1 LRIEFQEKPYDLL
14 AVVVFSLF
22 LVIAVA
28 VSGEGAVRITLG
40 LIFILFLP
48 GYALIA
54 ALFPSGKSIDWIER
68 LALSFGLS
76 IAVTPLIGLMLNYTP
91 WGIRLEPIVASITLF
106 IFAMCGIAY
115 FRRMKLPVDERLSL
129 SVNLGV
135 PEWKE
140 YSWLDK
146 ALTVGLVIAIIASLS
161 VMVYAFTVPKTGE
174 KFTEFYILDVNGTAG
189 DYPTELRIGENG
201 NLIIGVVNHEQTT
214 VSYMMVVELAKV
226 NYVLN
231 NTTGQ
236 EEPVELSRI
245 RIESDNTTL
254 DHDETWEN
262 PFSFSIDEAGDFKVE
277 FLLYEDGDQSEQ
289 YRSLHLW
296 VKVTP

>member
-1 LRIEFQEKPYDLL
+1 MRIEFQEKPYDLL
-14 AVVVFSLF
+14 AVVVFSL
-22 LVIAVA
+22 LLIIAVA
-28 VSGEGAVRITLG
+28 ISGEGPVRITLG

-54 ALFPSGKSIDWIER
+54 ALFPSGESIDWIER

-76 IAVTPLIGLMLNYTP
+76 IAVTPLIGLVLNYTP

-106 IFAMCGIAY
+106 IFAMCGVAY
-115 FRRMKLPVDERLSL
+115 LRRMKLSVDERLSL

-201 NLIIGVVNHEQTT
+201 NLIIGIVNHEHTT
-214 VSYMMVVELAKV
+214 VSYMMVVELVKV
-226 NYVLN
+226 NFVMN
-231 NTTGQ
+231 NTTGM
-236 EEPVELSRI
+236 EEPVELSRTPI
-245 RIESDNTTL
+245 GYDNMTL
-254 DHDETWEN
+254 NHDETWEN
-262 PFSFSIDEAGDFKVE
+262 PFVFSIGEAGDFKVE
-277 FLLYEDGDQSEQ
+277 FLLYKDGDQSEK

-296 VKVTP
+296 VEVTS

>member
-1 LRIEFQEKPYDLL
+1 MRIEFQEKPYDLL
-14 AVVVFSLF
+14 AVVVFSLL

-28 VSGEGAVRITLG
+28 LSGEGAVRIVLG

-76 IAVTPLIGLMLNYTP
+76 IAVTPLIGLVLNYTP
-91 WGIRLEPIVASITLF
+91 WGIRLEPIVASLTLF
-106 IFAMCGIAY
+106 IFAMCGVAY
-115 FRRMKLPVDERLSL
+115 FRRMKLPIEERLSL
-129 SVNLGV
+129 SMELGV
-135 PEWKE
+135 PGWKR

-146 ALTVGLVIAIIASLS
+146 ALTVGLVIAIVASLA

-174 KFTEFYILDVNGTAG
+174 RFTEFYILDANGTAG
-189 DYPTELRIGENG
+189 DYPTELTVGEYG
-201 NLIIGVVNHEQTT
+201 DLIIGVVNHEHSTT
-214 VSYMMVVELAKV
+214 NYMIVEEIVEV
-226 NYVLN
+226 NFVMN
-231 NTTGQ
+231 DTTGQ
-236 EEPVELSRI
+236 EEPVEISRT
-245 RIESDNTTL
+245 RIGYDNITL

-262 PFSFSIDEAGDFKVE
+262 PFSFSINDVGDFKVE
-277 FLLYEDGDQSEQ
+277 LLLFKDGDESES

-296 VKVTP
+296 VEVTP

>member
-14 AVVVFSLF
+14 VVFVFSVL
-22 LVIAVA
+22 LLIAVA
-28 VSGEGAVRITLG
+28 VSGEGPIRIALG

-54 ALFPSGKSIDWIER
+54 ALFPSGESIDWIER

-106 IFAMCGIAY
+106 IFGMCGVAY
-115 FRRMKLPVDERLSL
+115 WRRMNLPVEERLSL
-129 SVNLGV
+129 SIDLGV

-174 KFTEFYILDVNGTAG
+174 KFTEFYILDANGTAG
-189 DYPTELRIGENG
+189 DYPTQLSIGENG
-201 NLIIGVVNHEQTT
+201 DLIIGVVNHEHT
-214 VSYMMVVELAKV
+214 SADYMIVIDLVKINFIM
-226 NYVLN
+226 N
-231 NTTGQ
+231 NTTGV
-236 EEPVELSRI
+236 EEPLELSRASI
-245 RIESDNTTL
+245 GYENLTL
-254 DHDETWEN
+254 NHDETWEN
-262 PFSFSIDEAGDFKVE
+262 PFSFSVDEAGDFKVE
-277 FLLYEDGDQSEQ
+277 FQLYKDDDQSEQ

-296 VKVTP
+296 VEITL

>member
-1 LRIEFQEKPYDLL
+1 MRIEFQEKPYDLL
-14 AVVVFSLF
+14 AVVVFSIL
-22 LVIAVA
+22 LLIAVA
-28 VSGEGAVRITLG
+28 VSGEGPLRIALG

-54 ALFPSGKSIDWIER
+54 ALFPSGESIDWIER

-91 WGIRLEPIVASITLF
+91 WGIRLEPVVASITVF
-106 IFAMCGIAY
+106 ILGMCGVAY
-115 FRRMKLPVDERLSL
+115 LRRVKLPIEERLSL
-129 SVNLGV
+129 SVELGI

-146 ALTVGLVIAIIASLS
+146 ALTIGLVIAIIASMS

-174 KFTEFYILDVNGTAG
+174 KFTEFYILDVNGTTG
-189 DYPTELRIGENG
+189 DYPTLLSIGENG
-201 NLIIGVVNHEQTT
+201 DLIIGVVNHEHKSADYMIKVDLVK
-214 VSYMMVVELAKV
+214 VSFVV
-226 NYVLN
+226 N
-231 NTTGQ
+231 NTTGM
-236 EEPVELSRI
+236 EEPLELSRSSI
-245 RIESDNTTL
+245 GYQNATL
-254 DHDETWEN
+254 NHDETWEN

-277 FLLYEDGDQSEQ
+277 FFLYKDGDQSEQ

-296 VKVTP
+296 VEVTT